1 MRDYQQRRTS
11 DSCASGG
18 CGRSPCAR
26 EILRGPVSQQNVEII
41 REFLDAFN
49 RRDSAACLEAIDPD
63 VEWHPPPDIDA
74 PIANGR
80 DALAAQWRD
89 WLSTWEEYRFVPDEI
104 VEGRGDAVL
113 VSGEESAR
121 GKGSGIEVRSRR
133 VTAVY
138 ELRAGRI
145 VRLKAYLDRAEAR
158 QVAGPR
164 E

>member
-1 MRDYQQRRTS
+1 MREWRLRAVSMRTRDTARSGVPAERGDHSRVPGCLQPSGQRGLPR
-11 DSCASGG
+11 
-18 CGRSPCAR
+18 
-26 EILRGPVSQQNVEII
+26 
-41 REFLDAFN
+41 
-49 RRDSAACLEAIDPD
+49 AIDPD

-89 WLSTWEEYRFVPDEI
+89 WLSAWEEYRFVPDEI

-145 VRLKAYLDRAEAR
+145 VRFKAYLDRAEAR
-158 QVAGPR
+158 QAAGPH